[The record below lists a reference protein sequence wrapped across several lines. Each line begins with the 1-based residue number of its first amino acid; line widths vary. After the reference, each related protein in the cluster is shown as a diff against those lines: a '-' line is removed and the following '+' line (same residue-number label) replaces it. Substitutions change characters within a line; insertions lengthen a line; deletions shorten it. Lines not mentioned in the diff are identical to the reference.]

1 MTVREVESLKDG
13 SWGDGGNLWLTVQ
26 GKAKRW
32 TFRYK
37 SPVTGKR
44 REMGLGSY
52 LDVTLAKARDKART
66 ARQLL
71 DEEIDPIENE
81 KRRKEAKRATGMTFA
96 AVTEAYIKDR
106 EPGWTDRRAAPVWRS
121 SLTRFAYPVVC
132 NKPIGSITTEDILL
146 ILRPI
151 WAEKKE
157 TADRVRGRLERILD
171 YAHAHKWL
179 KGENPARWKGHLANI
194 LAPRALGARVEHHRA
209 VDWRQVA
216 TVMTALAKAEGMAAR
231 AVRFACLTAAR
242 SGEVRGARWREFDLE
257 RKLWIVPAERMKA
270 KNEHRVPLSEPA
282 LTILRKQWPMESKPP
297 ADAFV
302 FPGAKIGRPMSDV
315 GLLKAVHTALGAKA
329 ATVHGFRSTFRD
341 WIAEA
346 TDYPG
351 EVAEM
356 ALAHVIGSK
365 VEAAYRRGD
374 LFEKRREMME
384 AWGKWCAAGE
394 YGER

>member
-1 MTVREVESLKDG
+1 MTVREVDSLKNG
-13 SWGDGGNLWLTVQ
+13 TWGDGGNLWLTVQ

-37 SPVTGKR
+37 SPATGKR

-52 LDVTLAKARDKART
+52 QDVTLAKARDKARA

-71 DEEIDPIENE
+71 DADLDPIDHE
-81 KRRKEAKRATGMTFA
+81 KLQREVKRAADMTFE
-96 AVTEAYIKDR
+96 AVAEAYIRDR
-106 EPGWTDRRAAPVWRS
+106 EPGWTDRRAGPVWRS
-121 SLTRFAYPVVC
+121 SLKRFAYPVIGG
-132 NKPIGSITTEDILL
+132 KPVGSVTTEDVLR

-151 WAEKKE
+151 WVEKTE

-171 YAHAHKWL
+171 YARTHKWL

-194 LAPRALGARVEHHRA
+194 LAPRSTVARVEHHGA
-209 VDWRQVA
+209 VDWRKVA
-216 TVMTALAKAEGMAAR
+216 EVMEALTRADGMAAR

-242 SGEVRGARWREFDLE
+242 SGEVRGATWKEFDLD
-257 RKLWIVPAERMKA
+257 RGVWTIPAERMKA
-270 KNEHRVPLSEPA
+270 KKEHRVPLSEPA
-282 LTILRKQWPMESKPP
+282 LAILRDQWPSESRPQ

-302 FPGAKIGRPMSDV
+302 FPGAKESRPLSDV
-315 GLLKAVHTALGAKA
+315 GLLKAVHTALGAKT

-341 WIAEA
+341 WVAEA

-374 LFEKRREMME
+374 LFEKRRAMMDE
-384 AWGKWCAAGE
+384 WGKWCVG
-394 YGER
+394 